1 VDLHVRYE
9 GDDDPE
15 RCTARRLA
23 KFDLAQLHG
32 SPRET
37 PPGVV
42 LNPHAEQALSPA
54 DRGASDRG
62 GRGVSDR
69 ETDARGTSDRGGR
82 GVSDRLV
89 ALDCSWET
97 AEREAF
103 DLRGTHRALPFLVA
117 ANPVNFGS
125 PFELTTVE
133 AFAAA
138 LVILGERDQAERVL
152 SKVRWG
158 GETFLELNAEP
169 LRRYADCED
178 STDVVAV
185 QEEYLA
191 D

>member
-1 VDLHVRYE
+1 VELHVRYE

-15 RCTARRLA
+15 KCTARQLA
-23 KFDLAQLHG
+23 SFDLAELHH
-32 SPRET
+32 ST
-37 PPGVV
+37 PATPSGVV

-54 DRGASDRG
+54 DRS
-62 GRGVSDR
+62 
-69 ETDARGTSDRGGR
+69 E
-82 GVSDRLV
+82 SDRLV
-89 ALDCSWET
+89 ALDCSWRT

-103 DLRGTHRALPFLVA
+103 DIRGTHRALPFLVA
-117 ANPVNFGS
+117 ANPVNFGN

-138 LVILGERDQAERVL
+138 LVILGERDRAKHVL

-158 GETFLELNAEP
+158 ETFLDLNAEP

-178 STDVVAV
+178 SADVVAV
-185 QEEYLA
+185 QDEYLA

>member
-1 VDLHVRYE
+1 VELHVRYE

-15 RCTARRLA
+15 KCTARQLA
-23 KFDLAQLHG
+23 SFDLVSLHH
-32 SPRET
+32 ST
-37 PPGVV
+37 PATPSGIV

-54 DRGASDRG
+54 DRGESN
-62 GRGVSDR
+62 
-69 ETDARGTSDRGGR
+69 
-82 GVSDRLV
+82 RLV
-89 ALDCSWET
+89 ALDCSWRT

-103 DLRGTHRALPFLVA
+103 DIRGAHRALPFLVA
-117 ANPVNFGS
+117 ANPVNFGNA
-125 PFELTTVE
+125 FELTTVE

-152 SKVRWG
+152 SKVSW

-169 LRRYADCED
+169 LDRYADCED
-178 STDVVAV
+178 STDVVAT

>member
-1 VDLHVRYE
+1 MQLHVRYE

-15 RCTARRLA
+15 KCTARQLA
-23 KFDLAQLHG
+23 SFDLVSLHH
-32 SPRET
+32 ST
-37 PPGVV
+37 PATPSGVV

-54 DRGASDRG
+54 DRGESN
-62 GRGVSDR
+62 
-69 ETDARGTSDRGGR
+69 
-82 GVSDRLV
+82 RLV
-89 ALDCSWET
+89 ALDCSWRT

-103 DLRGTHRALPFLVA
+103 DISGPHRALPFLVA
-117 ANPVNFGS
+117 ANPVNFGN

-133 AFAAA
+133 AFAGA

-178 STDVVAV
+178 SADVVAV
-185 QEEYLA
+185 QDEYLA
-191 D
+191 E